1 MNMLY
6 NITAGDPRKL
16 IKPVLYTTLANIA
29 GMLPF
34 ALLVVA
40 ARLIFEPFLYPGV
53 ELNTQ
58 MLWWICGAMAVAMGI
73 IYLFERLAYRA
84 QFRGAYSVSAEG
96 RAKLAEHLRKLPLG
110 YLKQRDPADLANTM
124 MGDFTLVE
132 HGLSHLVPQM
142 IGAMI
147 MPMIAL
153 VGLSV
158 LDWRMALAMF
168 AALPIAI
175 AVVLL
180 TSGLQR
186 RLGAQHMRA
195 KIDATNRLQEYL
207 NGIRVMKAYN
217 LTGERFVRLEKSF
230 KELMR
235 QSIRLEGLL
244 GPIVLGAIACVRI
257 GLTMMTIVGVHLML
271 GGTLDWI
278 VFVTF
283 LLIGTRI
290 FDPLTTALVNYAEF
304 RYHEQAGERIV
315 NLLQEPVMPGDQQPP
330 AEAHDVAFE
339 RVTFGYHDSPILKD
353 VSATMRAGT
362 FTAIVGPSGSGKST
376 MLRLIARFYDA
387 DVGTVRLGGK
397 DIRTMEPEALQ
408 RNISMVFQ
416 DVYLFQDTI
425 AANIRLGREG
435 ATQKEIEEA
444 ARLACC
450 HDFIMK
456 LPQGYD
462 TVVGEG
468 GSTLSGGEKQR
479 ISIARAILKDAPV
492 VLLDEATASL
502 DPENEADIQQ
512 AINHLVR
519 GRTVIVVAH
528 RLKTVRDADNI
539 IVMNNGQIAEQGRHD
554 ELLAAG
560 GLYARL
566 WQRQQESGKWTL
578 SASSRIGTRKT

>member
-1 MNMLY
+1 MNMFY
-6 NITAGDPRKL
+6 HITAGEPRKL
-16 IKPVLYTTLANIA
+16 LKPVIYTTLANIA

-34 ALLVVA
+34 ALLVA
-40 ARLIFEPFLYPGV
+40 AAHLIFEPFLSPDMRM
-53 ELNTQ
+53 NTQ
-58 MLWWICGAMAVAMGI
+58 TLWWICGAMAMTMGI
-73 IYLFERLAYRA
+73 IYLFERMAYRA
-84 QFRGAYSVSAEG
+84 QFREAYSVSAEG

-110 YLKQRDPADLANTM
+110 YLNRRDPADLANTM

-147 MPMIAL
+147 MPVIAL
-153 VGLSV
+153 IGLSI

-175 AVVLL
+175 AIVLF

-186 RLGAQHMRA
+186 RLGSQHMRA

-207 NGIRVMKAYN
+207 QGIRVMKAYN
-217 LTGERFVRLEKSF
+217 LTGERFVRLERSF
-230 KELMR
+230 KALMN

-244 GPIVLGAIACVRI
+244 GPIVLGAIACVRT
-257 GLTMMTIVGVHLML
+257 GLTIMTILGVHLLL
-271 GGTLDWI
+271 GGTLDLI

-315 NLLQEPVMPGDQQPP
+315 ELLQEPVMSGDQMPP
-330 AEAHDVAFE
+330 DTHDVTFE
-339 RVTFGYHDSPILKD
+339 GVTFGYQEKPILKN

-376 MLRLIARFYDA
+376 MLRLVARFYDP
-387 DVGTVRLGGK
+387 DKGTVRLGDQ
-397 DIRTMEPEALQ
+397 DIQTMEPEALQ
-408 RNISMVFQ
+408 RKISMVFQ

-435 ATQKEIEEA
+435 ASQEEVEEA

-502 DPENEADIQQ
+502 DPENEAEIQQ

-539 IVMNNGQIAEQGRHD
+539 LVMNDGQIVEQGRHD
-554 ELLAAG
+554 ELIQSG

-566 WQRQQESGKWTL
+566 WDRQQESGRWTL
-578 SASSRIGTRKT
+578 TS